1 MCIEHNKEK
10 VETPIEICSNRKNK
24 CFFFIP
30 GPGNDNQKGE
40 GGLMLLLEIH
50 FKSNQIINFSAVNII
65 TN

>member
-1 MCIEHNKEK
+1 M
-10 VETPIEICSNRKNK
+10 
-24 CFFFIP
+24 FFFIP

-65 TN
+65 NIITN